1 MKTYSLNVFGSEYK
15 IKTDRNG
22 DYIYKIGK
30 IVDEKM
36 KMINTQYPQGS
47 LAKTAIVSCIN
58 LVDDFLTAQENE
70 SDQINRRIGLLIE
83 KLERIV

>member
-22 DYIYKIGK
+22 DYVLTIGK
-30 IVDEKM
+30 IVDDKM
-36 KMINTQYPQGS
+36 KMINREYPQGS

-58 LVDDFLTAQENE
+58 LVDDFLTVKQTEQEKL
-70 SDQINRRIGLLIE
+70 NRRLGLLIE

>member
-1 MKTYSLNVFGSEYK
+1 MKTFTLNVLGSDFK

-22 DYIYKIGK
+22 DYILNIGK

-36 KMINTQYPQGS
+36 KQMNKQYPQGS
-47 LAKTAIVSCIN
+47 LGKTAVLSCIN
-58 LVDDFLTAQENE
+58 LVDDFLTEKQADYE
-70 SDQINRRIGLLIE
+70 QIDRRINSLIE

>member
-1 MKTYSLNVFGSEYK
+1 MKTYILNVFGSDYK

-22 DYIYKIGK
+22 DYVLNIGK

-36 KMINTQYPQGS
+36 KQIHKQYPQGS
-47 LAKTAIVSCIN
+47 LAKTAVVSCIN
-58 LVDDFLTAQENE
+58 LVDDYLEDKQHQNE
-70 SDQINRRIGLLIE
+70 LISRRINLLIE

>member
-1 MKTYSLNVFGSEYK
+1 MKTFNLNVFGSDYK

-22 DYIYKIGK
+22 DYVLNIGK

-36 KMINTQYPQGS
+36 KLIHRQYPQGS
-47 LAKTAIVSCIN
+47 LAKTAVVSCIN
-58 LVDDFLTAQENE
+58 IVDDYLARETEQNE
-70 SDQINRRIGLLIE
+70 LINRRINSLIE